1 MVTYLETSKSNGG
14 DVNDFDIFEETIS
27 FGIWFVLASKIVPDL
42 FECLMP
48 FSSLPFALCT
58 FKSIL

>member
-27 FGIWFVLASKIVPDL
+27 FGIFWLQK
-42 FECLMP
+42 
-48 FSSLPFALCT
+48 
-58 FKSIL
+58 